1 MADAPEVLIP
11 DSLVEVFTGAARYRG
26 AYGGRGSGKTR
37 TFAKMAAVR
46 GLQLSQ
52 AGHEGVIL
60 GGREYMNS
68 LADSSMA
75 EIKAAIKS
83 EPWLSSRYDIGETY
97 IRTKD
102 GRIEFGFVGLRQS
115 LDSIKSR
122 ARIWLLWVDEA
133 EPVTETAW
141 GTVIPSVREH
151 DSEVWV
157 TWNPGSKRSATH
169 KRFRQDATPDMKIVE
184 INYQDNPWFP
194 DVLEQDRL
202 RDLEKRPDSYGH
214 IWDGDFKSVTEGAYF
229 AADLAKAKTEGRI
242 GRVAPDPLM
251 TIRLFADIGGT
262 GARADNFAFWA
273 AQFIGREIRA
283 INHYEVQGQP
293 IASHLNWLRS
303 QGYTPDRAQIW
314 LPHDGASNDKV
325 HDVSYETA
333 FQDAGYTVT
342 VIPNQGKGAASF
354 RIEAVRRLMPSIW
367 FNAETTEAGRDAL
380 AAYHEK
386 KDEGREIGLGPN
398 HDWASHSADAFGL
411 MCVAYE
417 EPQKKR
423 EERRRPAFTGH
434 GGFMG

>member
-1 MADAPEVLIP
+1 MKAQVKVPPKLIP
-11 DSLVEVFTGAARYRG
+11 VFTGEARYRG
-26 AYGGRGSGKTR
+26 AFGGRGSGKTR
-37 TFAKMAAVR
+37 TFAKMAAIK
-46 GLQLSQ
+46 GYQLSR
-52 AGHEGVIL
+52 AGKEGVIL
-60 GGREYMNS
+60 GGREFMNS

-83 EPWLSSRYDIGETY
+83 EPWLAAHYDIGETY

-102 GRIEFGFVGLRQS
+102 RRIEFGFVGLKQS
-115 LDSIKSR
+115 LESIKSR

-141 GTVIPSVREH
+141 ETAIPSVREH

-157 TWNPGSKRSATH
+157 TWNPASKRSATH

-194 DVLEQDRL
+194 DVLEKDRL

-214 IWDGDFKSVTEGAYF
+214 IWGGEFKAVTEGAYF
-229 AADLAKAKTEGRI
+229 AADLTKAKAEGRI
-242 GRVAPDPLM
+242 SRVAADPLM

-262 GARADNFAFWA
+262 GAKSDNFVFWA
-273 AQFIGREIRA
+273 AQFIGREIRVFD
-283 INHYEVQGQP
+283 HYEVQGQP
-293 IASHLNWLRS
+293 IGAHLTWLRS
-303 QGYTPDRAQIW
+303 KGFTPDRAKIW
-314 LPHDGASNDKV
+314 LPHDGSTNDKV
-325 HDVSYETA
+325 FDVSYESA
-333 FQDAGYTVT
+333 FKAADYAVD

-354 RIEAVRRLMPSIW
+354 RIEAVRRMMPAIW
-367 FNAETTEAGRDAL
+367 FNEDTTEGGRDAL

-386 KDEGREIGLGPN
+386 KDESREIGLGPN

-417 EPQKKR
+417 EPQVKR

>member
-1 MADAPEVLIP
+1 MKAKVAVPPKLIP
-11 DSLVEVFTGAARYRG
+11 VFLGEARYRG

-37 TFAKMAAVR
+37 TFAKMAAIKGYR
-46 GLQLSQ
+46 LSK

-60 GGREYMNS
+60 GGREFMNS

-83 EPWLSSRYDIGETY
+83 EPWLEAHYDIGETY

-102 GRIEFGFVGLRQS
+102 RRIEFGFVGLKQS
-115 LDSIKSR
+115 LESIKSR

-141 GTVIPSVREH
+141 QTAIPSVREH

-184 INYQDNPWFP
+184 INYRDNPWFP
-194 DVLEQDRL
+194 DVLEKDRL
-202 RDLEKRPDSYGH
+202 RDLDKRPDSYAH

-229 AADLAKAKTEGRI
+229 SADLASAKAEGRI
-242 GRVAPDPLM
+242 GRVAADPLM

-262 GARADNFAFWA
+262 GAKADNFVFWA
-273 AQFIGREIRA
+273 MQFIGREIRVVD
-283 INHYEVQGQP
+283 HYEVQGQP
-293 IASHLNWLRS
+293 IGAHLNWLRGR
-303 QGYTPDRAQIW
+303 GYTPERAQIW
-314 LPHDGASNDKV
+314 LPHDGATNDRV
-325 HDVSYETA
+325 HDVSYESA
-333 FQDAGYTVT
+333 FRDAEYKVE
-342 VIPNQGKGAASF
+342 VVPNQGRGAASF

-367 FNAETTEAGRDAL
+367 FNADTTEPGRDAL

-386 KDEGREIGLGPN
+386 TDEAREIGLGPN

-411 MCVAYE
+411 GCIVYE
-417 EPQKKR
+417 EPREKR
-423 EERRRPAFTGH
+423 REQRRPAFTGH